1 MRLPPLVLQMTPMQT
16 REIATHL
23 AEAARCFPCLGP
35 VSVEGLMGLIE
46 AELGHPDALD
56 RFLPYGGHQ
65 TRALGPCMIL
75 HIISGNTPHAGL
87 QSLIRGLLLGAYN
100 WCKIPSS
107 GLPEIA
113 AFREELPLELARRV
127 MIATELPGDWLD
139 QADAVVVFGSDETV
153 EHFRKR
159 VRADQRF
166 LPHAHRIS
174 FGVVFDDPE
183 FASVADA
190 AKSASLYNQQGCL
203 SPHLYYVDRKIAR
216 AYAERLAGAMA
227 EFEKTTPRG
236 PVSLEEQGQIAVLR
250 KDFAFRASLGVEEGD
265 APALWESP
273 GSTAWTVLFDP
284 EPQFMTS
291 CQPGDL
297 RQADARRSAQSGAPG
312 LQTPEHGGDFPGDA
326 GKRRAAGADGC
337 LAHLS
342 HRRNAVPAADMAPRR
357 PAGAR
362 AAGALGGF

>member
-1 MRLPPLVLQMTPMQT
+1 MQT

-23 AEAARCFPCLGP
+23 AEAARCFPLLGP
-35 VSVEGLMGLIE
+35 VTEEGLMGLIR
-46 AELGHPDALD
+46 AELGHEEALE
-56 RFLPYGGHQ
+56 RFLPHGGHHA
-65 TRALGPCMIL
+65 RALGPCMIL

-100 WCKIPSS
+100 WCKIPSG

-113 AFREELPLELARRV
+113 AFRERLPFELARRV
-127 MIATELPGDWLD
+127 TIATELPGDWLD
-139 QADAVVVFGSDETV
+139 QADAVVVFGRDETV
-153 EHFRKR
+153 ESFRKR

-203 SPHLYYVDRKIAR
+203 SPHLFYVERKIAR

-227 EFEKTTPRG
+227 DFERETPRG
-236 PVSLEEQGQIAVLR
+236 PVSLAEQSEIVALR
-250 KDFAFRASLGVEEGD
+250 KDFAFRASMHSEDGE

-273 GSTAWTVLFDP
+273 DSTAWTVLFDP
-284 EPQFMTS
+284 EPQFMAS
-291 CQPGDL
+291 CLNRVIYVKPMPDDL
-297 RQADARRSAQSGAPG
+297 PKAVIRVYKHLSTVGIFPA
-312 LQTPEHGGDFPGDA
+312 TPENAARVDLTGVSRICPIGQMQFPPLTWHHDAQPVLAPLVHWVDFE
-326 GKRRAAGADGC
+326 GA
-337 LAHLS
+337 
-342 HRRNAVPAADMAPRR
+342 
-357 PAGAR
+357 
-362 AAGALGGF
+362 

>member
-1 MRLPPLVLQMTPMQT
+1 MTPMQT

-23 AEAARCFPCLGP
+23 AEAARCFPWLGP
-35 VSVEGLMGLIE
+35 VSVEGLMGLVQ
-46 AELGHPDALD
+46 AELGHPEALD

-65 TRALGPCMIL
+65 ARALGPCMIL

-100 WCKIPSS
+100 WCKIPSA

-113 AFREELPLELARRV
+113 AFRERLPLELARRV

-174 FGVVFDDPE
+174 FGVVFEDPE

-227 EFEKTTPRG
+227 DFEKTTPRG
-236 PVSLEEQGQIAVLR
+236 PVSLEEQGQISVLR
-250 KDFAFRASLGVEEGD
+250 KDFAFRASLGAEGGEE
-265 APALWESP
+265 PALWESP
-273 GSTAWTVLFDP
+273 DSTAWTVLFDP
-284 EPQFMTS
+284 EPQFMAS
-291 CQPGDL
+291 CLNRVIYVKPMPDDL
-297 RQADARRSAQSGAPG
+297 PKAVLRVY
-312 LQTPEHGGDFPGDA
+312 
-326 GKRRAAGADGC
+326 K
-337 LAHLS
+337 HLS
-342 HRRNAVPAADMAPRR
+342 TAGIFPATPQNAERLVLTGVSRICP
-357 PAGAR
+357 
-362 AAGALGGF
+362 LGEMQFPPLTWHHDAQPVLTPLVHWVDFEGDR